1 MAIHQRAETA
11 KPWLALADATALLIS
26 FVLAVGLLVWLRG
39 ETVLPLVA
47 YGVVS
52 LLAFLLYWN
61 DKRKACTDSRR
72 MAAFASGVR
81 VFS

>member
-1 MAIHQRAETA
+1 VVLCAA
-11 KPWLALADATALLIS
+11 PLLGS
-26 FVLAVGLLVWLRG
+26 LLVWLRG

-61 DKRKACTDSRR
+61 DKRKARTDSLAHPENILHAVELAGGWPGR
-72 MAAFASGVR
+72 
-81 VFS
+81 

>member
-1 MAIHQRAETA
+1 MTIQHPRLKAAIFVVLCAA
-11 KPWLALADATALLIS
+11 PLLGS
-26 FVLAVGLLVWLRG
+26 LLVWLRG

-72 MAAFASGVR
+72 ARNDAT
-81 VFS
+81 